1 MQFIKRYIIPLVF
14 VLPSFHVTA
23 QSNIAGSWE
32 GDLGTD
38 QFLQINIVQN
48 GDKICGNTYDYVK
61 ADIRSYCIA
70 YFTGRYDKA
79 KGKWLLEGTSFIE
92 NSGSHFLMRMSL
104 GNHFS
109 DGEFILE
116 GMSNIKS
123 VIIQLLSGR
132 GAPDYVY
139 LKKVSNRP
147 KKIFENMKDCFPEEK
162 KPVDTVVKKP
172 PVPKKPVDTIAST
185 PPVPVKPADTMVT
198 VIPQPVPA
206 KDSVSIPK
214 QLVKRKN
221 TEQSR
226 IEVNVKSITLNVY
239 DNAIIDGDTVSIFYN
254 DKLLL
259 SHRRLSEKPIV
270 IDLELDEK
278 QTRHEIILFAEN
290 LGSIPPNTALIVVN
304 AGNKRYELFASASLE
319 ENAVLVFEYNP
330 K

>member
-1 MQFIKRYIIPLVF
+1 
-14 VLPSFHVTA
+14 
-23 QSNIAGSWE
+23 
-32 GDLGTD
+32 
-38 QFLQINIVQN
+38 
-48 GDKICGNTYDYVK
+48 
-61 ADIRSYCIA
+61 
-70 YFTGRYDKA
+70 
-79 KGKWLLEGTSFIE
+79 
-92 NSGSHFLMRMSL
+92 MRMSL
-104 GNHFS
+104 GNHFA

-116 GMSNIKS
+116 GTSNVKS
-123 VIIQLLSGR
+123 VIIQLLSGG

-147 KKIFENMKDCFPEEK
+147 KKIFESMKDCFPEEK

-172 PVPKKPVDTIAST
+172 PVPKKPVDTIVTS
-185 PPVPVKPADTMVT
+185 PPAAVKPADTVAVIIPPPVT
-198 VIPQPVPA
+198 A

-226 IEVNVKSITLNVY
+226 VEVNVRSITINVY

-270 IDLELDEK
+270 INLELDEK

-319 ENAVLVFEYNP
+319 ENAVLVFDYKP